1 MKNTLLIAMVLCL
14 GTGGTGDLRAQTPDT
29 DPTPGIE
36 VLAAEVDQTR
46 DWSPLDHPVL
56 DVHRAP
62 GAIVLDG
69 SLDDPGW
76 AGAARATGFAEN
88 YPDIRTRPPVESEV
102 LVTYDA
108 ENLYLGF
115 VARDEPGEIRTR
127 ISDRDQMWQDDYFGI
142 LLDTYADAS
151 WAYFLFANPSGVQG
165 DSRFAEAV
173 GEDDGFDIVFESEGR
188 ITDDGYV
195 VEMAIPFESLRFP
208 DRPEQT
214 WRATFWRTRPRDSRD
229 TYTWAATTRGEQCF
243 LCQFG
248 TLTGIEGVRS
258 GGALELFPAVTAS
271 TSGALEEEDDPD
283 SDFGSYDS
291 DGEVSLGLRYA
302 FPVGLT
308 AEATLNPDFS
318 QVESDV
324 AQVDANTTFALFF
337 PERRPFFQEGSD
349 LFESYFSTVY
359 TRQINDPTVAGKLI
373 GRIGRTTLAYLGARD
388 ENSPILLPF
397 QERSFV
403 DQSGPSLSNILR
415 ARRTYGEN
423 SYVGGLFTDRRFEDG
438 GGAGTNWGVDGVQR
452 FLGDWRLEYQLVG
465 SHTVEPDEPGA
476 TASLGDAT
484 FDDGAHTAAFDGESF
499 GGFAQYTSLE
509 HTGRRWFSDIDYWA
523 TSPTYRSDNGFETRN
538 DYKTLIVFEELNF
551 YPELSWLDQ
560 FTIDTRAER
569 NWTWDMGDRK
579 RDYINPTIELS
590 LKGQTFVEAGYS
602 WGREQFD
609 GIDFGGLR
617 TWSLFARSNASDLV
631 QGGFYTEGGREI
643 SRNSDP
649 PVLGDAFYLELFG
662 TVKPFARMTFEPS
675 LIFSSLDRTDTGEEI
690 FSGWILR
697 TRSTLSFSRQLFL
710 RLVLQYDDFDE
721 QFNVEPLVTYKLN
734 PFTLFYVGSTQVFRE
749 FPAPRDELTPVERQ
763 YFAKFQYLFRL

>member
-1 MKNTLLIAMVLCL
+1 MKKTLLIATALCL
-14 GTGGTGDLRAQTPDT
+14 GTGGSGVLRAQIP
-29 DPTPGIE
+29 
-36 VLAAEVDQTR
+36 EVDQTPDIDAR
-46 DWSPLDHPVL
+46 TADVDAGREWSPQDRPVL
-56 DVHRAP
+56 DVDRAG
-62 GAIVLDG
+62 GAIVVDG
-69 SLDDPGW
+69 ALDDPGW
-76 AGAARATGFAEN
+76 EGAARATGFAEN
-88 YPDIRTRPPVESEV
+88 YPDSRARPPVESEV

-108 ENLYLGF
+108 KNLYLGF
-115 VARDEPGEIRTR
+115 VARDDPAEIRTR

-142 LLDTYADAS
+142 LLDTYGDAS

-165 DSRFAEAV
+165 DSRFAEAA
-173 GEDDGFDIVFESEGR
+173 GEDDGFDIVYESEGR

-195 VEMAIPFESLRFP
+195 VEMAVPFESLRFP
-208 DRPEQT
+208 DRPEQA
-214 WRATFWRTRPRDSRD
+214 WRVTFWRTRPRDSRD

-271 TSGALEEEDDPD
+271 TAAALEDEDDPD
-283 SDFGSYDS
+283 SEFGGYDS
-291 DGEVSLGLRYA
+291 DGEASLGLRYA

-349 LFESYFSTVY
+349 LFETYFSTVY

-373 GRIGRTTLAYLGARD
+373 GRMGRTSLAYLGARD

-403 DQSGPSLSNILR
+403 GQGEQSVSNILR

-423 SYVGGLFTDRRFEDG
+423 SYVGGLFTDRRFEESD
-438 GGAGTNWGVDGVQR
+438 GAGTAWGVDGVQR
-452 FLGDWRLEYQLVG
+452 FLGDWRLEYQLLG
-465 SHTVEPDEPGA
+465 SRTVEPDEAGP
-476 TASLGDAT
+476 TASLGDLT
-484 FDDGAHTAAFDGESF
+484 FDDGDHTAVFDGESF

-509 HTGRRWFSDIDYWA
+509 RSGQRWNSDIDYWA
-523 TSPTYRSDNGFETRN
+523 TSPTFRSDNGFETRN

-551 YPELSWLDQ
+551 RPELSWLDQ
-560 FTIDTRAER
+560 LTVDVRAER
-569 NWTWDMGDRK
+569 NWTWDAGDRK
-579 RDYINPTIELS
+579 GDYINPTIELS

-602 WGREQFD
+602 WGRDQFQD
-609 GIDFGGLR
+609 IDFGGLR
-617 TWSLFARSNASDLV
+617 TWFLFAESNASDLV
-631 QGGFYTEGGREI
+631 QGGFYAEGGRQI

-649 PVLGDAFYLELFG
+649 PVVGDARYLELFG
-662 TVKPFARMTFEPS
+662 TVKPFTRMTIEPS
-675 LIFSSLDRTDTGEEI
+675 LIFSSLDRADDGEEI

-697 TRSTLSFSRQLFL
+697 TKSTLSFSRQLFL

-749 FPAPRDELTPVERQ
+749 FPAPRDELTAVERQ